1 MSDLDSEPADGGPA
15 AEGGAADSV
24 DVATTVDHT
33 TDRRTISARIRVIW
47 GLRVLAGIAVLSA
60 AVTVGASRVA
70 LVPFWT
76 GPVLGVLLI
85 LIGLVWIEARYRI
98 WAYEVRADALY
109 LERGVLR
116 HVRTIAPFVR
126 IQHVDTRRGP
136 LERWLGLS
144 TLVVYTAGSRGAD
157 VSIPGL
163 QPSVASD
170 LQSRV
175 KELAIAAEGG
185 DAV

>member
-1 MSDLDSEPADGGPA
+1 MTPAESAATDS
-15 AEGGAADSV
+15 
-24 DVATTVDHT
+24 HT
-33 TDRRTISARIRVIW
+33 TDRRRISPRIRVIW
-47 GLRVLAGIAVLSA
+47 GLRLLVGVGAVAAGASFVATRVAPIPSWAGPALAAVLAV
-60 AVTVGASRVA
+60 VGLA
-70 LVPFWT
+70 
-76 GPVLGVLLI
+76 
-85 LIGLVWIEARYRI
+85 WIEARYRV
-98 WAYEVRADALY
+98 WRYEVRADALY

-126 IQHVDTRRGP
+126 IQHVDTQRGP

-163 QPSVASD
+163 QPSVARD
-170 LQSRV
+170 LQTRV
-175 KELAIAAEGG
+175 KELAIEAEGG